1 MTDFII
7 EGLKQL
13 GRGGFLMIPLLFCSL
28 IAHAL
33 IFDRLYALR
42 REKIIPSRL
51 ISRIYKMLEKDN
63 LDTAISLC
71 ESKPGP
77 LTNVIKTAILNRDLE
92 EESLGKVIEF
102 ATRPEVSR
110 LNKNLRMIAF
120 MGAVAVLIGLFG
132 TVVGLFSS
140 FSAVFKYVSLP
151 DTNAKIA
158 GGVSVA
164 LLTTVGGLAVAIPC
178 IIAYT
183 YLTHKVD
190 GMIDEIARHAMSLVR
205 YFTSGKGW
213 LIEQESEKSEE

>member
-7 EGLKQL
+7 EGIKQL

-33 IFDRLYALR
+33 IFERLYALR

-51 ISRIYKMLEKDN
+51 ISRIYKMLERGN
-63 LDTAISLC
+63 PDTAIALC

-77 LTNVIKTAILNRDLE
+77 LTNVIKIGILNRDLE
-92 EESLGKVIEF
+92 EKELEKVMEF
-102 ATRPEVSR
+102 SARPEINR
-110 LNKNLRMIAF
+110 LQKNLRIIAF
-120 MGAVAVLIGLFG
+120 IGAVAVLIGLFG
-132 TVVGLFSS
+132 TVVGLFTS
-140 FSAVFKYVSLP
+140 FSAVFKYTTMP

-164 LLTTVGGLAVAIPC
+164 LLTTVGGLAVAIPS
-178 IIAYT
+178 IIAYA

-190 GMIDEIARHAMSLVR
+190 GMVDEIARHAMSLVR
-205 YFTSGKGW
+205 YFTSGKDW
-213 LIEQESEKSEE
+213 LIEQESQKSEE